1 MKLKL
6 FFGLICMF
14 LLFACLQTSCKR
26 KTKKSTTD
34 RSLEIQGAIDYQY
47 PDLITE
53 LPENVT
59 VPKGMKWIPG
69 GIFYQGA
76 VDSDVM
82 AMNHEKPRHKVAIHG
97 FFMDSVEVTNSQFK
111 KFVEETGY
119 ITLAE
124 RPVNW
129 EELKLQLP
137 PNTPKP
143 HDSVLQPGSLVFKK
157 TKSSVTNFRNYSQWW
172 HWKIGANWRHPF
184 GPGSSIKG
192 KDKNP
197 VVHIALEDAQ
207 AYCKWANR
215 RLPTEAEWEY
225 AARGGKNDAIF
236 FWGNDASKLREYAN
250 TWTGEFPVYNDQ
262 ADGAE
267 HIMEVGM
274 YPSNE
279 YSLYDMAGNVWEWTE
294 DWYNT
299 EYYKSF
305 TDGDLSI
312 NPKGAVKPLNPS
324 NPYASEKVIRG
335 GSFLCSD
342 SYCASYRLSARM
354 NAAPDSSTDHIG
366 FRTVVSIDQ
375 LLSETTN

>member
-6 FFGLICMF
+6 FLGLTSVFFLFICI
-14 LLFACLQTSCKR
+14 QTSCKR
-26 KTKKSTTD
+26 KTKD
-34 RSLEIQGAIDYQY
+34 FDIERSSEIQNQANHQHL
-47 PDLITE
+47 DLITDV
-53 LPENVT
+53 PENVT
-59 VPKGMKWIPG
+59 VPKGMKWVPG
-69 GIFYQGA
+69 GVFYQGA
-76 VDSDVM
+76 VDRDIM

-97 FFMDSVEVTNSQFK
+97 FFMDSVEVTNAQFK

-124 RPVNW
+124 RPVDW
-129 EELKLQLP
+129 EELKLQVP

-157 TKSSVTNFRNYSQWW
+157 TKSSVTNLRNYSQWW
-172 HWKIGANWRHPF
+172 HWKIGANWKHPS
-184 GPGSSIKG
+184 GGDSSIKD
-192 KDKNP
+192 KDNNP

-225 AARGGKNDAIF
+225 AARGGKNNTVF
-236 FWGNDASKLREYAN
+236 FWGNDASKLTEYAN
-250 TWTGEFPVYNDQ
+250 TWTGEFPVHNDQ
-262 ADGAE
+262 VDGAE
-267 HIMEVGM
+267 HLMEVGM

-279 YSLYDMAGNVWEWTE
+279 YGLYDMAGNVWEWTE

-299 EYYKSF
+299 EYYEKF
-305 TDGDLSI
+305 TDQDLSI

-354 NAAPDSSTDHIG
+354 NASPDSSTDHIG
-366 FRTVVSIDQ
+366 FRTVVSLDQ
-375 LLSETTN
+375 LLSKVNN